1 MDVVQEQNTVIPAR
15 SSAMRV
21 VVENSNSNMDVVAV
35 ALAVAVVENSNMDVV
50 VSEYR

>member
-21 VVENSNSNMDVVAV
+21 VVENSNSNMDVV
-35 ALAVAVVENSNMDVV
+35 VENSNMDVV